1 MVVPLITAILG
12 SGLINCILT
21 HILHSNK
28 LRKEVKVKNI
38 SMIAEKVSESLDYF
52 RDIELML
59 TSIEIYNVETEFAEK
74 GAKVDMIDSNCS
86 YYPGIFNDKESLIC
100 FLEKVSECRSKY
112 ERYLSCRLALN
123 LVFIERY
130 MIKVFL
136 FAKDYQGEDML
147 PIIGAFL
154 IVDLQK
160 WQGRID
166 KILVK
171 EINKTTFKLES
182 HETKKWKLLRK
193 WELEKQWKDT
203 LLYYLIEGKCS
214 KRKRKQMEFAKAMF
228 EKALSE
234 YNSEI
239 CTNH

>member
-28 LRKEVKVKNI
+28 LRKEVKVKNV
-38 SMIAEKVSESLDYF
+38 SMIAEKVSESLNCF

-59 TSIEIYNVETEFAEK
+59 TTIEIYDVEAEIEEK
-74 GAKVDMIDSNCS
+74 GAKIDMINRNCA
-86 YYPGIFNDKESLIC
+86 YYPAVFNDRESLIL
-100 FLEKVSECRSKY
+100 FMEKISECRSTCEK
-112 ERYLSCRLALN
+112 YLSCRLALN

-130 MIKVFL
+130 MMRAVL
-136 FAKDYQGEDML
+136 YARDYEGENL
-147 PIIGAFL
+147 YPTIGAFL

-160 WQGRID
+160 WQRRVD
-166 KILVK
+166 KLLVK

-182 HETKKWKLLRK
+182 HTTKKWELLRK
-193 WELEKQWKDT
+193 RELEKQWKET

-214 KRKRKQMEFAKAMF
+214 IRKRRKMKYARKLC
-228 EKALSE
+228 EKALSKLK
-234 YNSEI
+234 
-239 CTNH
+239 

>member
-1 MVVPLITAILG
+1 MEEMILPLITAILG

-52 RDIELML
+52 RDMELML
-59 TSIEIYNVETEFAEK
+59 TTIEIYDVETEFEEK
-74 GAKVDMIDSNCS
+74 GAKVDMIDSNCA
-86 YYPGIFNDKESLIC
+86 YYPAIFNDKESLID
-100 FLEKVSECRSKY
+100 FLEKVNECRSKY

-130 MIKVFL
+130 MMKVVL
-136 FAKDYQGEDML
+136 FAKDYENENVL
-147 PIIGAFL
+147 PTMGTFL

-160 WQGRID
+160 WQRRID
-166 KILVK
+166 RILVK
-171 EINKTTFKLES
+171 EINKATFKLES
-182 HETKKWKLLRK
+182 HKTKKWDLLRK
-193 WELEKQWKDT
+193 WELERQWKGT

-214 KRKRKQMEFAKAMF
+214 KMKRKKMESAKALF
-228 EKALSE
+228 EKAFGE
-234 YNSEI
+234 
-239 CTNH
+239 